1 VGTMVRR
8 RGGRFAVA
16 GDWELDWDEPVS
28 WLGWD
33 VPRFPSLYS
42 RSEQRMY
49 VGVRNI
55 VTCWVTSR
63 WGYHKVPSRSV
74 LVLRTVARH
83 GPIEVY
89 HTQETFGAAQFMR
102 RSEWYERVDEDAG
115 EAE

>member
-1 VGTMVRR
+1 MVRR

-16 GDWELDWDEPVS
+16 GD
-28 WLGWD
+28 
-33 VPRFPSLYS
+33 
-42 RSEQRMY
+42 
-49 VGVRNI
+49 
-55 VTCWVTSR
+55 
-63 WGYHKVPSRSV
+63 KVPSRSV